1 MEEQMISKETEKGP
15 ITGGQHF
22 LYKEYIKSEY
32 LELTHLEQKENS
44 PVLVQ
49 HRCSGRIAVKKYVLA
64 ECVGIYQKLRELN
77 HPNIPKIYEI
87 FQNEDDGIIIEEFI
101 SGETLESKLENG
113 FLPEEKVIKYSVQIL
128 NALQEIHQR
137 NIIHRDITPSNILI
151 SSDDV
156 IKLIDFGISRNWKE
170 NQKKDTNILGT
181 VGYASPEQFGFQ
193 QTDITTDFYALGVLI
208 NVMLTGK
215 LPTEERTDSKRFE
228 KIVKKCIQIDPA
240 KRYQS
245 ATRIRYDLTGQ
256 DIMAFQEEKKE
267 NIYAFPGFR
276 SNTRWKKIVGAMGYV
291 LMILYAA
298 GSLIQCMSNVTA
310 FLLELVSL
318 LLLGITF
325 LVGSNFARW
334 DRQILFFRK
343 LPQEIRI
350 IIRVVIC
357 ILLFS
362 CAFGLDD
369 YIRYAVLKFPR
380 TS

>member
-137 NIIHRDITPSNILI
+137 NIIH
-151 SSDDV
+151 
-156 IKLIDFGISRNWKE
+156 WKE

-334 DRQILFFRK
+334 DRQIPFFRK

>member
-87 FQNEDDGIIIEEFI
+87 FQND
-101 SGETLESKLENG
+101 
-113 FLPEEKVIKYSVQIL
+113 
-128 NALQEIHQR
+128 
-137 NIIHRDITPSNILI
+137 IIHRDITPSNILI

-334 DRQILFFRK
+334 DRQIPFFRK